1 MLNSLVMVLAAVAV
15 AAWLA
20 FMFTGSI
27 RGKGGETV
35 PPNLRPGL
43 PNDELEGPRLDRAL
57 TWSLVFAAFLAVSM
71 PVYFLG
77 ETDRQAGFVEE
88 FAEQSL
94 ARGEAA
100 AATTADGGL
109 DCAGCHGPGLSGGV
123 TTFVEGR
130 SNVATA
136 WTAPRLDTILYRYDR
151 EEVKFWIVYGRP
163 GTPMPAW
170 GLDGGG
176 PLNDQEVEDLLNYI
190 ESVQLTQAEALNL
203 IESDLSTAQ
212 TRLEASSEAA
222 AALLASQE
230 TLVRFANDAVRFAPA
245 LTVIRE
251 DIQELAADTGVDV
264 DRDGISDRAEGLL
277 PGLFKEVADMGL
289 GEYQVLGVTPILIPD
304 LQLDPRNPRTDGLTD
319 DGDVLRGYIDDAGH
333 EVEGALASIVKT
345 IQLFEVAAEN
355 QARTLDRFQGGLD
368 FLTEAINGALWEV
381 DVDQVAVA
389 TFDGDTE
396 PAQRAVNLF
405 NANCSRCHTTGYSAG
420 AAFQGPIGAGAFGPS
435 LLPPRAKV
443 QFGTVASL
451 TDFIAKGSES
461 GKPYGINGIGRGYM
475 PGFGGLL
482 SQDDLDLLATYLLGD
497 TLGGPDLFGGGN

>member
-1 MLNSLVMVLAAVAV
+1 MLNSLVMVLAAVAIV
-15 AAWLA
+15 VWLS
-20 FMFTGSI
+20 FMFAGSV
-27 RGKGGETV
+27 RGKGGEDV
-35 PPNLRPGL
+35 PANLQPGI
-43 PNDELEGPRLDRAL
+43 PNDELEGPRLDKAL
-57 TWSLVFAAFLAVSM
+57 TWSLIFAAFMAVSM

-77 ETDRQAGFVEE
+77 ETERQAGFVEE

-100 AATTADGGL
+100 AAPTLDGGL

-123 TTFVEGR
+123 APYIEGR

-170 GLDGGG
+170 GLEGGG

-190 ESVQLTQAEALNL
+190 ESVQLTQAEALSL

-212 TRLEASSEAA
+212 TRLEASAESAA
-222 AALLASQE
+222 SLLASQE

-251 DIQELAADTGVDV
+251 NIQELAADTGVDV
-264 DRDGISDRAEGLL
+264 DRDGISDRAERLL
-277 PGLFKEVADMGL
+277 PLLFDEVASLGL
-289 GEYQVLGVTPILIPD
+289 GEYEVIGVTPILIPD
-304 LQLDPRNPRTDGLTD
+304 LELDPRNPRTNGLLD
-319 DGDVLRGYIDDAGH
+319 DDDVLHGYIDDAGH
-333 EVEGALASIVKT
+333 PVEGDLSKIVKT
-345 IQLFEVAAEN
+345 IQLFEVAGEN

-368 FLTEAINGALWEV
+368 FLAEAVSDALWEV
-381 DVDQVAVA
+381 DVEAVAAA
-389 TFDGDTE
+389 TFDGDIDS
-396 PAQRAVNLF
+396 AQRAINLF

-435 LLPPRAKV
+435 LLPPRATV
-443 QFGTVASL
+443 QFGDVASL
-451 TDFIAKGSES
+451 TEFIGKGSES
-461 GKPYGINGIGRGYM
+461 GQPYGINGIGRGYM
-475 PGFGGLL
+475 PAFGGLL
-482 SQDDLDLLATYLLGD
+482 SQDDLDLLAAYLLGD